1 MSQLDED
8 TFDLKHAARYAELLE
23 AGDYDALLFLCK
35 HLLLTENP
43 TPSMR
48 VELLSGIAMSQVGLA
63 AAFTEA
69 LKQQG
74 LAIRE
79 EVGMT
84 QDEATQVYENVKLC
98 LQLKADGAQQ
108 VTYPDLTGVQDAKP
122 E

>member
-1 MSQLDED
+1 MDEEE
-8 TFDLKHAARYAELLE
+8 FDLKYAAVYAELLD
-23 AGDYDALLFLCK
+23 AGDYEALLGMAK
-35 HLLLTENP
+35 TLLLTENP

-48 VELLSGIAMSQVGLA
+48 IELLSGIAMAQVGIA

-69 LKQQG
+69 LRQQG

-84 QDEATQVYENVKLC
+84 QEEAKQVMENVKMC
-98 LQLKADGAQQ
+98 VQLQADGAKQ
-108 VTYPDLTGVQDAKP
+108 VVYPDLQGGEDAKP

>member
-1 MSQLDED
+1 MSTEPKQLDEEN
-8 TFDLKHAARYAELLE
+8 FDSKHQALFSSYMEQGDWGELIS
-23 AGDYDALLFLCK
+23 LCK

-48 VELLSGIAMSQVGLA
+48 IELLTGIAMGQVGLA

-79 EVGMT
+79 EVGMSPE
-84 QDEATQVYENVKLC
+84 EAKVVAENVSLC
-98 LQLKADGAQQ
+98 IQLKADGM
-108 VTYPDLTGVQDAKP
+108 TGIKYPP
-122 E
+122 EGE